1 MVNIVIN
8 GKTCEAEEGSILLD
22 ACEENGFPIPH
33 LCYKK
38 GLSSVGICR
47 LCLVKVR
54 GMRGLVPSCSTK
66 VTEGMKIITEDEE
79 INELR
84 RLNLEMLLSEHE
96 HSCLT
101 CESNGHCELQ
111 DLIYPLGIDKIRFP
125 VNKEIKPIDDSSEVI
140 IRDPNRCILCGRCV
154 RACAEI
160 AGRNILEFTDRGPK
174 LSVEAGLN
182 EPLSQTECVSCGA
195 CVQACPTGALTEK
208 LARLQGRPWEFKK
221 VRTTCPYCGVG
232 CQIEL
237 WVKDNK
243 IVKVYGCED
252 GPDNKGVLCVK
263 GRFGLDFVN
272 NPDRLNKPLI
282 KRNGKFEEASWDE
295 ALNLVAGKFK
305 ELKDKYGGDALAG
318 LSSAKC
324 TNEENYLFQKLIRTC
339 FSTNSV
345 DHCARL

>member
-8 GKTCEAEEGSILLD
+8 GKTCEAEEGAILLD
-22 ACEENGFPIPH
+22 TCEENGFPIPH

-38 GLSSVGICR
+38 GLSSVGTCR

-66 VTEGMKIITEDEE
+66 VTEGMRIITEDEE

-96 HSCLT
+96 HNCLT

-111 DLIYPLGIDKIRFP
+111 DLIYKFGIDKIRFP
-125 VNKEIKPIDDSSEVI
+125 VNREVEPIDDSSEVI

-174 LSVEAGLN
+174 LSVGAGLN

-221 VRTTCPYCGVG
+221 IRTTCPYCGVG
-232 CQIEL
+232 CQM
-237 WVKDNK
+237 
-243 IVKVYGCED
+243 ED
-252 GPDNKGVLCVK
+252 
-263 GRFGLDFVN
+263 LD
-272 NPDRLNKPLI
+272 
-282 KRNGKFEEASWDE
+282 
-295 ALNLVAGKFK
+295 
-305 ELKDKYGGDALAG
+305 
-318 LSSAKC
+318 
-324 TNEENYLFQKLIRTC
+324 
-339 FSTNSV
+339 
-345 DHCARL
+345 